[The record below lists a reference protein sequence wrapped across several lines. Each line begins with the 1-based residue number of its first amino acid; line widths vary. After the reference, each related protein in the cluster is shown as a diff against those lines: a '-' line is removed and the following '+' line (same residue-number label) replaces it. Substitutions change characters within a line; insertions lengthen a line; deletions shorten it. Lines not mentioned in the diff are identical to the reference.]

1 MTGQNVL
8 CLVNSSS
15 HCSTCSWEE
24 SPYFPCSS
32 KPLKTSLQSSE
43 NRLGY
48 LKVKKKNQ
56 KPKSHDQCNTACLRL
71 ETLYCYTGQR
81 VSQQKESSFQGVEP
95 TQVNVKVP
103 WDIWS
108 PQAGPMNRS
117 FSTFTECWIHS
128 QDSRSGH
135 ASWRDTLFRSFLGL
149 SWIIQLLLTYHQW
162 E

>member
-48 LKVKKKNQ
+48 LKVKKKTKNQ
-56 KPKSHDQCNTACLRL
+56 KAMISVTQHAYVWRPCIVTLANVCLSRKSLPFRGLSPPRWMWRYLGIYDHLKQAQWTGVSLLLLSVEFILKTADLD
-71 ETLYCYTGQR
+71 T
-81 VSQQKESSFQGVEP
+81 
-95 TQVNVKVP
+95 
-103 WDIWS
+103 
-108 PQAGPMNRS
+108 QAGETP
-117 FSTFTECWIHS
+117 FSGVS
-128 QDSRSGH
+128 
-135 ASWRDTLFRSFLGL
+135 
-149 SWIIQLLLTYHQW
+149 
-162 E
+162 